1 VNFENTKRPI
11 VDERSIDVLLAG
23 YAARTLDLPLLAL
36 IAAHLDLTPDN
47 RAYVA
52 ALEAAHGVFLDSL
65 DPVPL
70 PGRDR
75 RLVNIFASV
84 TPATDQAV
92 FDVPLV
98 HHADAELLPSPLRR
112 FIGCDLSELPFGEA
126 LPGIEQAV
134 IATGAY
140 GEACILRCRPGAR
153 FRPHGHRGT
162 EAALV
167 LAGSFADE
175 QGSYGRGDVMIA
187 DETCHHQPIVGGDG
201 LLCFMVS
208 QDAVEPQGAI
218 GRLIGR
224 VLGG

>member
-1 VNFENTKRPI
+1 MNFESTKHPA
-11 VDERSIDVLLAG
+11 VDERPIDILLAG
-23 YAARTLDLPLLAL
+23 YAARTLEPPLLTL
-36 IAAHLDLTPDN
+36 IAAHLELVPAN

-52 ALEAAHGVFLDSL
+52 ALEAAHGVFLDTL
-65 DPVPL
+65 DPIPL

-84 TPATDQAV
+84 IPAAEQGAAE
-92 FDVPLV
+92 VPLAQ
-98 HHADAELLPSPLRR
+98 HPDAELPAPLRR
-112 FIGCDLSELPFGEA
+112 FIGCSLSELPFREA
-126 LPGIEQAV
+126 LAGIQQAV
-134 IATGAY
+134 IATGAD
-140 GEACILRCRPGAR
+140 GEVSILRCRPGAR

-175 QGSYGRGDVMIA
+175 QGSFGRGDVMIA

-208 QDAVEPQGAI
+208 QDAVGAQSAVV
-218 GRLIGR
+218 RLIGR
-224 VLGG
+224 VLGD

>member
-1 VNFENTKRPI
+1 VNFESTKRPI
-11 VDERSIDVLLAG
+11 VDERPIDALLAG
-23 YAARTLDLPLLAL
+23 YAARTLEPPLLAL
-36 IAAHLDLTPDN
+36 IAAHLDLMPDN

-52 ALEAAHGVFLDSL
+52 ALEAAHGVFLDRL

-84 TPATDQAV
+84 TPARDHGAGEAPRRHHPDAAV
-92 FDVPLV
+92 
-98 HHADAELLPSPLRR
+98 LPSPLRG
-112 FIGCDLSELPFGEA
+112 FIGCNLSELPFTEVLA
-126 LPGIEQAV
+126 GIEHAT
-134 IATGAY
+134 IATGDY
-140 GEACILRCRPGAR
+140 GEASLLRCRPGAR
-153 FRPHGHRGT
+153 FRLHGHRGI

-175 QGSYGRGDVMIA
+175 QGNFGRGDVMIA
-187 DETCHHQPIVGGDG
+187 DETCHHQPIVGSEG

-208 QDAVEPQGAI
+208 QDAVGAQGGI

>member
-1 VNFENTKRPI
+1 VNFESTKRPI
-11 VDERSIDVLLAG
+11 ADERPIDVLLAG
-23 YAARTLDLPLLAL
+23 YAARTLEPPLLVL
-36 IAAHLDLTPDN
+36 VAAHLDLTPDN

-52 ALEAAHGVFLDSL
+52 ALEAAHGVFLDTL

-75 RLVNIFASV
+75 RLVNIFASA
-84 TPATDQAV
+84 TPAADSGAC
-92 FDVPLV
+92 DAPLPQ
-98 HHADAELLPSPLRR
+98 HPDAELLPSPLRG
-112 FIGCDLSELPFGEA
+112 FIGCNLSELPFGQA
-126 LPGIEQAV
+126 LAGIEQAV

-140 GEACILRCRPGAR
+140 GEASILRCRPGVR

-162 EAALV
+162 EATLV

-208 QDAVEPQGAI
+208 QDAVEAQGAI
-218 GRLIGR
+218 SRLIGR

>member
-11 VDERSIDVLLAG
+11 VDERPIDVLLAG
-23 YAARTLDLPLLAL
+23 YAARTLAPPLLVL
-36 IAAHLDLTPDN
+36 IAAHLDLAPDN

-52 ALEAAHGVFLDSL
+52 ALEAAHGVFLENL

-84 TPATDQAV
+84 SPAGNHGACEA
-92 FDVPLV
+92 PLPQ
-98 HHADAELLPSPLRR
+98 HRDALLLPEPLRR
-112 FIGCDLSELPFGEA
+112 FIGRNLSELPFAET
-126 LPGIEQAV
+126 LPGVEQAV

-140 GEACILRCRPGAR
+140 GEASMLRCRPGAR
-153 FRPHGHRGT
+153 FRPHGHGGT
-162 EAALV
+162 EVTLV
-167 LAGSFADE
+167 LAGSFSDH
-175 QGSYGRGDVMIA
+175 QGSFGRGDVMIA
-187 DETCHHQPIVGGDG
+187 DETCHHQPIVGDDG

-208 QDAVEPQGAI
+208 QDAVGAQGGI
-218 GRLIGR
+218 GRLIER